1 MVPLKRQNLGA
12 PARVCWSAPPCKPCI
27 ESWYAGGLPLQ
38 AFSVFFYSNEGNPC
52 EPVHV
57 HVRSGGV
64 ETKFWLIPQV
74 RVATS
79 YGFNATT
86 LRELAEVAQT
96 NSGLIERAWNDYFG

>member
-1 MVPLKRQNLGA
+1 M
-12 PARVCWSAPPCKPCI
+12 
-27 ESWYAGGLPLQ
+27 
-38 AFSVFFYSNEGNPC
+38 
-52 EPVHV
+52 